1 MSIQSRVCNLLK
13 SWTKDSSF
21 LNPSGKALIQ
31 EILTFTQHIMG
42 PDRQHVI
49 GKQIR
54 KNLMKLRTHDHPKI
68 PLANLEI
75 SSSFVNPQGLFQSP
89 PFKVAKEFCNYMFHI
104 YAAISPAELLN
115 QRWMKTG
122 ALENA
127 PNVTLLSQKFNNL
140 ARWFIKSILIIK
152 DLQQRASRMEWIVEV
167 ASYLFEHKN
176 FIVLMSALAGLGN
189 SSVSRLKYTKAR
201 MAGRYRKKLEELEEV
216 MDPKNSYKAY
226 RASLREPK
234 QDGTVSRIP
243 YLAVHL
249 SDLVYV
255 EDGNPDQIQ
264 RLTNFAKRKLM
275 YTVINEILQHQSSP
289 YNFEPS
295 SNVLQRWVTHCFNYT
310 ADQKEEELFKISLLL
325 EPRGWDGVS
334 PFPEKEATKSS

>member
-1 MSIQSRVCNLLK
+1 
-13 SWTKDSSF
+13 
-21 LNPSGKALIQ
+21 
-31 EILTFTQHIMG
+31 
-42 PDRQHVI
+42 
-49 GKQIR
+49 
-54 KNLMKLRTHDHPKI
+54 
-68 PLANLEI
+68 
-75 SSSFVNPQGLFQSP
+75 
-89 PFKVAKEFCNYMFHI
+89 
-104 YAAISPAELLN
+104 
-115 QRWMKTG
+115 
-122 ALENA
+122 
-127 PNVTLLSQKFNNL
+127 
-140 ARWFIKSILIIK
+140 
-152 DLQQRASRMEWIVEV
+152 
-167 ASYLFEHKN
+167 
-176 FIVLMSALAGLGN
+176 
-189 SSVSRLKYTKAR
+189 
-201 MAGRYRKKLEELEEV
+201 